1 MRKLERNFYKRNTL
15 EVSKDLLGKYLV
27 HIVDGEELIARIVE
41 VEGYM
46 GPDDKAA
53 HSFGGR
59 RTERNEIMYGE
70 AGFAYVFTIYGMY
83 YCMNIVTEQI
93 GIPRAVLIRAL
104 EPIKGMEKM
113 ALLRYSKNYEELSNR
128 EKLGLTNGPGK
139 LCIAMN
145 IVRADNG
152 EDMCG
157 DRMYLLQ
164 DDSVEHIEIVE
175 SKRIN
180 IDYAEEYKDVLW
192 RYYIKG
198 NKYVSKK

>member
-1 MRKLERNFYKRNTL
+1 MRKIDRKFFKRNTL
-15 EVSKDLLGKYLV
+15 EVSKDLLGKYLA

-46 GPDDKAA
+46 GPEDKGA

-59 RTERNEIMYGE
+59 RTERNEVMYGE

-83 YCMNIVTEQI
+83 CCMNIVTEEVE
-93 GIPRAVLIRAL
+93 IPRAVLIRAL
-104 EPIKGMEKM
+104 EPVKGMDKM
-113 ALLRYSKNYEELSNR
+113 AWLRYSKGYEELSSR
-128 EKLGLTNGPGK
+128 EKIGLTNGPGK

-152 EDMCG
+152 EDLCG
-157 DRMYLLQ
+157 NRIYLLEE
-164 DDSVEHIEIVE
+164 DNSVDVEIVE

-198 NKYVSKK
+198 NRFVSKK

>member
-1 MRKLERNFYKRNTL
+1 MRKLDRNFYKRNTL

-27 HIVDGEELIARIVE
+27 HVVEGEELISRIVE

-53 HSFGGR
+53 HSYGGR

-70 AGFAYVFTIYGMY
+70 AGYAYVFTIYGMY
-83 YCMNIVTEQI
+83 YCMNVVTEQI
-93 GIPRAVLIRAL
+93 DIPRAVLIRAL
-104 EPIKGMEKM
+104 EPVKGMEKM
-113 ALLRYSKNYEELSNR
+113 SKLRYGKSYEELNKR
-128 EKLGLTNGPGK
+128 EITGLTNGPGK

-152 EDMCG
+152 EDLCG
-157 DRMYLLQ
+157 NRMYIFE
-164 DDSVEHIEIVE
+164 DETKENVEIVE

-198 NKYVSKK
+198 NRYVSKK